1 MTQHINKAPWLLILL
16 ACATGCH
23 TTTAKEGLSMPGTVG
38 TKAPDVK
45 FHLHNGST
53 VKLSDFKKHQSVVLF
68 FYPKDNTP
76 VCTSEACSF
85 RDAYPDFES
94 LNAVVIGIS
103 SDTQESHKGFAEK
116 YTLPYLLASDP
127 DGDLRKAFGV
137 PRTLGILP
145 GRTTYV
151 IDQNGTIRLAFSSQ
165 FSAAKHVE
173 KAKETLNKLHLAN

>member
-1 MTQHINKAPWLLILL
+1 MTQHINKATWLLILL

-85 RDAYPDFES
+85 RDAYPDFE
-94 LNAVVIGIS
+94 
-103 SDTQESHKGFAEK
+103 ESQCCGHW
-116 YTLPYLLASDP
+116 
-127 DGDLRKAFGV
+127 
-137 PRTLGILP
+137 
-145 GRTTYV
+145 
-151 IDQNGTIRLAFSSQ
+151 
-165 FSAAKHVE
+165 H
-173 KAKETLNKLHLAN
+173 

>member
-1 MTQHINKAPWLLILL
+1 
-16 ACATGCH
+16 
-23 TTTAKEGLSMPGTVG
+23 MPGTVG

-68 FYPKDNTP
+68 YYPKDNTP

-137 PRTLGILP
+137 SRTLGILP

-173 KAKETLNKLHLAN
+173 KAKETLNKLHQAN